1 MTPAL
6 PQGNLD
12 VAILKAGAATPS
24 RCVKGGMQKCG
35 HRQGGGGYIG
45 SPGIPSCLLPSSLSD
60 PISSSSTLPSRSAA
74 PASSSSS
81 VQHPTSTLAKGAGVL
96 GALGSALSWGY
107 AEVFDPSAKLVKR
120 TPCGRP
126 VADIHVVALD
136 AGRLRVTL
144 LTDVSVECWTVRS
157 LAYGE

>member
-1 MTPAL
+1 MRPCPTLARPGTADGSWL
-6 PQGNLD
+6 LVQGSTQGLLTKHLN
-12 VAILKAGAATPS
+12 AS
-24 RCVKGGMQKCG
+24 RG
-35 HRQGGGGYIG
+35 
-45 SPGIPSCLLPSSLSD
+45 
-60 PISSSSTLPSRSAA
+60 AA
-74 PASSSSS
+74 PASTSSA
-81 VQHPTSTLAKGAGVL
+81 QYPASTLAKGAGVL